1 MVKSIRYNIEG
12 MDFSKQFIKHYFLFI
27 LALLIEATT
36 IQIIPFVEGKTI
48 FSTSLFTAI
57 LMALAKA
64 LKIAS
69 IL

>member
-1 MVKSIRYNIEG
+1 MKTDEYKKMASALRIVLNEG
-12 MDFSKQFIKHYFLFI
+12 RNYKVPL
-27 LALLIEATT
+27 
-36 IQIIPFVEGKTI
+36 VEGSLSNS
-48 FSTSLFTAI
+48 FSFLETAI